1 METFTPP
8 PYKEKRPQG
17 RQPKYT
23 LETRLTIGR
32 KLVEKEMTYKDAAKV
47 YNISEGCVGV
57 CVRLFK
63 DTLKKEHVKT
73 KKNDRIDVRKR
84 EIRNYHHQNQIRE
97 LKQQIGDLYLENQIL
112 KKILKGSQ
120 QIKNDNGSIITTENL
135 DQYQEDVR

>member
-8 PYKEKRPQG
+8 PYREKRPQG

-32 KLVEKEMTYKDAAKV
+32 KVVEKEMTYKDAAKV
-47 YNISEGCVGV
+47 FSLSEGAVGI

-63 DTLKKEHVKT
+63 DHQKKGDIKEKRSERSHERKKE
-73 KKNDRIDVRKR
+73 IQ
-84 EIRNYHHQNQIRE
+84 NYHHQNQLNE

-120 QIKNDNGSIITTENL
+120 QIKKDNGSIITTENL
-135 DQYQEDVR
+135 AQFQKDVE